1 MDKRL
6 LYISEEHIGREA
18 SASDAHRVIDLLR
31 ANEWTAVY
39 GDHPWAFDDEAQ
51 RATFEKAFEWALAV
65 VAAEKQP
72 YEETTWI
79 DLARQRVQLNE
90 QLRPFDKQLLE
101 LRPNWIGYFRWLIET
116 PTEVILSWLNI
127 KKEDVSKD

>member
-1 MDKRL
+1 MTKQL
-6 LYISEEHIGREA
+6 LYISELHISDKA
-18 SASDAHRVIDLLR
+18 TTSDAHRVIDLLR

-39 GDHPWAFDDEAQ
+39 GDHPWAFSDGAQ

-90 QLRPFDKQLLE
+90 QLRPFEKQLLE
-101 LRPNWIGYFRWLIET
+101 LRPNWTGYFRWLIET
-116 PTEVILSWLNI
+116 PTEVILSWLNT
-127 KKEDVSKD
+127 KKEDVSKG